1 MIPSAAVKVFL
12 VSGYHTGSHRAWAEG
27 YAASSRHDI
36 HLVTMPGAFWKWRLS
51 GGFVSLA
58 EQVEALAA
66 VVGRPDVILA
76 TSMVDVAGLRG
87 LVRWAGE
94 IPVALFMHE
103 NQITYPA
110 TGRTRVEQG
119 HGLATW
125 TSLLAADSVAF
136 NSEFHRSTLLTALPG
151 FLGSFPD
158 ESQAHHLGA
167 VEAKSVVLPVGCDL
181 THLASGPKVDPPLVL
196 WNHRWD
202 DDKHPEVFLDMMARL
217 AATGAEFSVALAG
230 ERFVDQRG
238 RLDGAVATLGDRVV
252 LDGHLTRDEYEAVI
266 AAASIVVSTA
276 AQEFFGISIIEAM
289 HAGAFPMLPRR
300 LVYPERIPAALHA
313 CCLYD
318 TPTGAV
324 RLLGE
329 ALDDP
334 AMRTAAAATL
344 RAGTAGFD
352 WRQVAPA
359 YDDWLGALAGSSVAY
374 RGGS

>member
-1 MIPSAAVKVFL
+1 
-12 VSGYHTGSHRAWAEG
+12 
-27 YAASSRHDI
+27 
-36 HLVTMPGAFWKWRLS
+36 
-51 GGFVSLA
+51 
-58 EQVEALAA
+58 
-66 VVGRPDVILA
+66 
-76 TSMVDVAGLRG
+76 
-87 LVRWAGE
+87 
-94 IPVALFMHE
+94 
-103 NQITYPA
+103 
-110 TGRTRVEQG
+110 
-119 HGLATW
+119 
-125 TSLLAADSVAF
+125 
-136 NSEFHRSTLLTALPG
+136 
-151 FLGSFPD
+151 
-158 ESQAHHLGA
+158 
-167 VEAKSVVLPVGCDL
+167 
-181 THLASGPKVDPPLVL
+181 
-196 WNHRWD
+196 
-202 DDKHPEVFLDMMARL
+202 
-217 AATGAEFSVALAG
+217 
-230 ERFVDQRG
+230 QRG

>member
-1 MIPSAAVKVFL
+1 MIPAAALKVFL

-36 HLVTMPGAFWKWRLS
+36 HLVAMPGAFWKWRLS

-66 VVGRPDVILA
+66 GVGRPDVILA

-94 IPVALFMHE
+94 VPVAVYMHE

-125 TSLLAADSVAF
+125 TSLLAADAVAF
-136 NSEFHRSTLLTALPG
+136 NSEFHRSTLLAALPR
-151 FLGSFPD
+151 FLNSFPD

-167 VEAKSVVLPVGCDL
+167 VEARSVVLPVGCDL
-181 THLASGPKVDPPLVL
+181 AHLASGPKVAPPLVL

-202 DDKHPEVFLDMMARL
+202 DDKHPEAFLDLMARL

-230 ERFVDQRG
+230 ERFVDQRA
-238 RLDGAVATLGDRVV
+238 RRDDAVAVLGDRVV
-252 LDGHLTRDEYEAVI
+252 LDGHLTRDEYEAVL

-276 AQEFFGISIIEAM
+276 EQEFFGISIVEAM
-289 HAGAFPMLPRR
+289 HAGAFPVLPRG
-300 LVYPERIPAALHA
+300 LVYPERIPASLHRR
-313 CCLYD
+313 CLYD
-318 TPTGAV
+318 SATGAV
-324 RLLGE
+324 GLLGA
-329 ALDDP
+329 ALADP
-334 AMRTAAAATL
+334 AMRAATTAVLQGVTAA
-344 RAGTAGFD
+344 FD

-359 YDDWLGALAGSSVAY
+359 YDAWLDAMTDGQ
-374 RGGS
+374 

>member
-1 MIPSAAVKVFL
+1 MIPAAAVKVFL

-66 VVGRPDVILA
+66 LVGRPDVILA

-94 IPVALFMHE
+94 VPVALFMHE

-125 TSLLAADSVAF
+125 TSLLAADAVAF
-136 NSEFHRSTLLTALPG
+136 NSEFHRSTLLATLPG

-181 THLASGPKVDPPLVL
+181 AHLVSGPKVTPPMVL

-202 DDKHPEVFLDMMARL
+202 DDKHPEVFLDVMARL

-238 RLDGAVATLGDRVV
+238 RLDDAVAALGDRVV

-276 AQEFFGISIIEAM
+276 EQEFFGISIVEAM
-289 HAGAFPMLPRR
+289 HAGAFPVLPRR
-300 LVYPERIPAALHA
+300 LVYLERIPVALHGR
-313 CCLYD
+313 CLYD
-318 TPTGAV
+318 SREGAV

-329 ALDDP
+329 ALADP
-334 AMRTAAAATL
+334 EMRTAAVASL
-344 RAGTAGFD
+344 RAGTAVLD

-359 YDDWLGALAGSSVAY
+359 YDDWLGALAGN
-374 RGGS
+374 